1 MRPNKNYKPY
11 QHLKGFSVFLCSILV
26 SANSWAGTA
35 TVIQHHDQSGKVQK
49 ITITETK
56 ARMDS
61 ERPERYML
69 LDLEAQKMFAVDGLE
84 KRVMVVP
91 IKPESDLSSLSSN
104 APNLPEMPPI
114 KTALVEKGEGQTLL
128 GYATRHYQITANDQ
142 VCSDNYVAARASD
155 IAHLQNFLTAM
166 SELTHSRRAMMK
178 MAFAFSPCLFAQ
190 SEQEAALMTKG
201 IVLKSIDN
209 QGRIV
214 HQIDSIQT
222 DVAIDE
228 QSFTIPSDYP
238 VLNEQQIMQKRME
251 QMQQMQ
257 QQYRQGLPPASALP
271 MPHSGQHPP
280 QYRPLN

>member
-1 MRPNKNYKPY
+1 MRFNK
-11 QHLKGFSVFLCSILV
+11 HLAGFTGLLYSTLL
-26 SANSWAGTA
+26 SANLWAGTA
-35 TVIQHHDQSGKVQK
+35 TVIQHHDQSGKIQK

-61 ERPERYML
+61 DRPERYMI

-84 KRVMVVP
+84 KQVMEVP
-91 IKPESDLSSLSSN
+91 IKAGSDLSALSPN
-104 APNLPEMPPI
+104 MPNVPDAPPV
-114 KTALVEKGEGQTLL
+114 KTALVEKGEGQPLL
-128 GYATRHYQITANDQ
+128 GYPTRHYQITANDQ
-142 VCSDNYVAARASD
+142 VCSDNYVSAQASD

-190 SEQEAALMTKG
+190 SEQEGALMTKG

-214 HQIDSIQT
+214 HQMDAIQT
-222 DVAIDE
+222 DVSIDE
-228 QSFTIPSDYP
+228 QLFAIPSDYP
-238 VLNEQQIMQKRME
+238 VLTEQQMMQKRME

-257 QQYRQGLPPASALP
+257 QQFRQAPPPPPSMPSMPPA
-271 MPHSGQHPP
+271 GQTAP